1 MSGESVE
8 VEIRSLFADLKTD
21 KVESLLIQL
30 SDWGLNIRMF
40 LNGDNLELDL
50 IKNFKG
56 YEVTFVDHSD
66 KEPVQLNEVSEL
78 IQILNIT
85 QALILPISKSLI
97 LSNRNTCDIAL
108 KRKYGRLKG
117 IPRTHLLMHV
127 KDPWIRSILFAV
139 SGLMLAVG
147 FIKMKDQVQSLM
159 VITAGLVSLAVV
171 ISKDPDQDLK

>member
-1 MSGESVE
+1 MSVESVE
-8 VEIRSLFADLKTD
+8 VEILSLFANLKTD

-56 YEVTFVDHSD
+56 YEVTFVDQSD

-85 QALILPISKSLI
+85 
-97 LSNRNTCDIAL
+97 
-108 KRKYGRLKG
+108 
-117 IPRTHLLMHV
+117 
-127 KDPWIRSILFAV
+127 
-139 SGLMLAVG
+139 
-147 FIKMKDQVQSLM
+147 
-159 VITAGLVSLAVV
+159 
-171 ISKDPDQDLK
+171 

>member
-1 MSGESVE
+1 MGGESVE

-66 KEPVQLNEVSEL
+66 NEPVQVNEVSGL

-85 QALILPISKSLI
+85 
-97 LSNRNTCDIAL
+97 
-108 KRKYGRLKG
+108 
-117 IPRTHLLMHV
+117 
-127 KDPWIRSILFAV
+127 
-139 SGLMLAVG
+139 
-147 FIKMKDQVQSLM
+147 
-159 VITAGLVSLAVV
+159 
-171 ISKDPDQDLK
+171 

>member
-1 MSGESVE
+1 MSEESVE
-8 VEIRSLFADLKTD
+8 VEIRSLFDDLKTD

-85 QALILPISKSLI
+85 
-97 LSNRNTCDIAL
+97 
-108 KRKYGRLKG
+108 
-117 IPRTHLLMHV
+117 
-127 KDPWIRSILFAV
+127 
-139 SGLMLAVG
+139 
-147 FIKMKDQVQSLM
+147 
-159 VITAGLVSLAVV
+159 
-171 ISKDPDQDLK
+171 

>member
-1 MSGESVE
+1 MDYCDLNYELNLQNLYTFQRHMSGESVE

-50 IKNFKG
+50 IKNLKG

-85 QALILPISKSLI
+85 
-97 LSNRNTCDIAL
+97 
-108 KRKYGRLKG
+108 
-117 IPRTHLLMHV
+117 
-127 KDPWIRSILFAV
+127 
-139 SGLMLAVG
+139 
-147 FIKMKDQVQSLM
+147 
-159 VITAGLVSLAVV
+159 
-171 ISKDPDQDLK
+171 

>member
-30 SDWGLNIRMF
+30 SDWGLNIRML

-85 QALILPISKSLI
+85 
-97 LSNRNTCDIAL
+97 
-108 KRKYGRLKG
+108 
-117 IPRTHLLMHV
+117 
-127 KDPWIRSILFAV
+127 
-139 SGLMLAVG
+139 
-147 FIKMKDQVQSLM
+147 
-159 VITAGLVSLAVV
+159 
-171 ISKDPDQDLK
+171 

>member
-50 IKNFKG
+50 IKNFKVYG
-56 YEVTFVDHSD
+56 VTFVDHSD

-85 QALILPISKSLI
+85 
-97 LSNRNTCDIAL
+97 
-108 KRKYGRLKG
+108 
-117 IPRTHLLMHV
+117 
-127 KDPWIRSILFAV
+127 
-139 SGLMLAVG
+139 
-147 FIKMKDQVQSLM
+147 
-159 VITAGLVSLAVV
+159 
-171 ISKDPDQDLK
+171 

>member
-56 YEVTFVDHSD
+56 YEVTFVDRSD

-85 QALILPISKSLI
+85 
-97 LSNRNTCDIAL
+97 
-108 KRKYGRLKG
+108 
-117 IPRTHLLMHV
+117 
-127 KDPWIRSILFAV
+127 
-139 SGLMLAVG
+139 
-147 FIKMKDQVQSLM
+147 
-159 VITAGLVSLAVV
+159 
-171 ISKDPDQDLK
+171 

>member
-8 VEIRSLFADLKTD
+8 FEIRSLFADLKTD

-30 SDWGLNIRMF
+30 SDWGLNLRMF
-40 LNGDNLELDL
+40 LNGDNLEHDL

-85 QALILPISKSLI
+85 
-97 LSNRNTCDIAL
+97 
-108 KRKYGRLKG
+108 
-117 IPRTHLLMHV
+117 
-127 KDPWIRSILFAV
+127 
-139 SGLMLAVG
+139 
-147 FIKMKDQVQSLM
+147 
-159 VITAGLVSLAVV
+159 
-171 ISKDPDQDLK
+171 

>member
-56 YEVTFVDHSD
+56 YEVTFDDHSD

-85 QALILPISKSLI
+85 
-97 LSNRNTCDIAL
+97 
-108 KRKYGRLKG
+108 
-117 IPRTHLLMHV
+117 
-127 KDPWIRSILFAV
+127 
-139 SGLMLAVG
+139 
-147 FIKMKDQVQSLM
+147 
-159 VITAGLVSLAVV
+159 
-171 ISKDPDQDLK
+171 